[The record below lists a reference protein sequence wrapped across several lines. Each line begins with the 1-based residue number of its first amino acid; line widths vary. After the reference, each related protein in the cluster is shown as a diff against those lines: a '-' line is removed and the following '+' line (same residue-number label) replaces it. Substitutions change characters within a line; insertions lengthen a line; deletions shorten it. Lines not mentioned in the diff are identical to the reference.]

1 MSLYP
6 LHTLESA
13 PVASQPLLDK
23 SIKGFGAIPNLHA
36 VMASAPKVLEAYQTL
51 HQLFNQTSLS
61 AEEKT
66 VVWQSINQEHQCHY
80 CVPAHAAIAQ
90 MMKVDPQI
98 TARIRQSQE
107 LSDAKLEQLRQTT
120 LAIVRQRGVLTDEQ
134 QQQFFAAGYGIQQL
148 LEVILGL
155 SQKVMSNYINHLA
168 KTPLDDAFKPF
179 A

>member
-51 HQLFNQTSLS
+51 HQLFNQTSRS

-98 TARIRQSQE
+98 TTNIRQSQV
-107 LSDAKLEQLRQTT
+107 LLDAKLEQLRQIT
-120 LAIVRQRGVLTDEQ
+120 LAIVRQRGVLSDEQ

-168 KTPLDDAFKPF
+168 KTPLDEAFQPF

>member
-23 SIKGFGAIPNLHA
+23 SIKGFGTIPNLHA

-66 VVWQSINQEHQCHY
+66 VVWQTINQEHQCHY
-80 CVPAHAAIAQ
+80 CVPAHAAIAH
-90 MMKVDPQI
+90 MMKVDPKI
-98 TARIRQSQE
+98 TTNIRHSQD
-107 LSDAKLEQLRQTT
+107 LPDAKLEQLRQTT

-134 QQQFFAAGYGIQQL
+134 QQQFLAAGYGVQQL
-148 LEVILGL
+148 LEVILGV

>member
-6 LHTLESA
+6 LHTHDSA
-13 PVASQPLLDK
+13 PTASKPLLDNSVK
-23 SIKGFGAIPNLHA
+23 LFGRIPNLHA

-66 VVWQSINQEHQCHY
+66 VVWQTVNQEHQCHY
-80 CVPAHAAIAQ
+80 CVPAHTAIAH
-90 MMKVDPQI
+90 MMKVDPLI
-98 TARIRQSQE
+98 TANIRGSQP
-107 LSDAKLEQLRQTT
+107 LPDAKLEQLRQTT
-120 LAIVRQRGVLTDEQ
+120 LELVRQRGVLTDEHQ
-134 QQQFFAAGYGIQQL
+134 KQFFSAGYSSQQL
-148 LEVILGL
+148 LEVILGV

-179 A
+179 V

>member
-13 PVASQPLLDK
+13 PLASQPLLDK
-23 SIKGFGAIPNLHA
+23 SIKGFGTIPNLHA

-66 VVWQSINQEHQCHY
+66 VVWQTINQEHQCHY
-80 CVPAHAAIAQ
+80 CVPAHAAIAH
-90 MMKVDPQI
+90 MMRVDPQI
-98 TARIRQSQE
+98 TTNIRHSKA

-134 QQQFFAAGYGIQQL
+134 QQQFFAAGYGVQQL
-148 LEVILGL
+148 LEVILGV

>member
-13 PVASQPLLDK
+13 PIASQPLLDK

-80 CVPAHAAIAQ
+80 CVPAHAAIAH
-90 MMKVDPQI
+90 MMKVDPEI
-98 TARIRQSQE
+98 TAHIRQSQV
-107 LSDAKLEQLRQTT
+107 LPDTKLEQLRQTT